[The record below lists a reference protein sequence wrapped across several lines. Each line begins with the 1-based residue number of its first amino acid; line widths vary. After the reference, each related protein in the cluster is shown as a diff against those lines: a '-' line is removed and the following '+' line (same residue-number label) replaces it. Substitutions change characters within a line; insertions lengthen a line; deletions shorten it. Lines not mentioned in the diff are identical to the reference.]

1 MLVISEFARAR
12 YPSSQEERE
21 KLAHIIVN
29 EKALRFCEV
38 AETRLK
44 KNGGTYLVGKSVTA
58 CLFLLTS
65 FVTNVISN
73 SV

>member
-1 MLVISEFARAR
+1 MTQFMNDLVLVIPEFAKAR

-44 KNGGTYLVGKSVTA
+44 KNGGTYLVGKSVI
-58 CLFLLTS
+58 LS
-65 FVTNVISN
+65 IIV
-73 SV
+73 